1 MFTQGP
7 LGSSNFLVCLMLMP
21 AYSPWTSPPAARW
34 KNCTRCSSVRWPSTH
49 WHHTCTVQYSTV
61 QYSTAPPGTHHAV
74 HGGGEGEVLEAGAVE
89 SAHPRRG
96 GEVVTGLLQEVL
108 VLLHQVNLE
117 CSLVSHITNTGLSL
131 DSPSVTESP
140 DYTQFAQSPIE
151 IHSQAAAGST
161 ALLCVADVGE
171 ASL

>member
-1 MFTQGP
+1 MLLGEMAEHP
-7 LGSSNFLVCLMLMP
+7 LAPHL
-21 AYSPWTSPPAARW
+21 YS
-34 KNCTRCSSVRWPSTH
+34 
-49 WHHTCTVQYSTV
+49 TVQYSTV
-61 QYSTAPPGTHHAV
+61 QYSTHGTHHAV

-131 DSPSVTESP
+131 VSHITNTGLSLDSPSVTESP

-171 ASL
+171 VSL